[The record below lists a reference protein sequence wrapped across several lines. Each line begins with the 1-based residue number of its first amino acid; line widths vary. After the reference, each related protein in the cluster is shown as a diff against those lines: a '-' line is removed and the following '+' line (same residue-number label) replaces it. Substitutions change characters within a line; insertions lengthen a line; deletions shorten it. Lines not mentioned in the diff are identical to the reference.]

1 MFIVTRKPYNIFILA
16 ISITSVI
23 NLPLSPICLFLTYA
37 VCCEEI
43 KSGRSFLSFSEKAFD
58 IIFKS
63 TFNKEMGFQ
72 FCMNLVSLYFFF
84 LLT

>member
-1 MFIVTRKPYNIFILA
+1 MSVVTEKPSNFFNPA
-16 ISITSVI
+16 ISIISDI

-37 VCCEEI
+37 VCCVEI
-43 KSGRSFLSFSEKAFD
+43 KSGRTFLSFSERLFS

-63 TFNKEMGFQ
+63 TCNKKTGLQ
-72 FCMNLVSLYFFF
+72 FCMNLLSFFFF